1 MAKLLLISGSLRG
14 GSTNSATLRTAAAL
28 APAGAEA
35 RIYDGMARLPHFN
48 PDDDPADGVGLDP
61 EVATLRAALGEAD
74 AVLLSTPEYAGALPG
89 SFKNL
94 LDWTVGGGQM
104 AEMPIAWINVS
115 GAAAPSG
122 GADAHD
128 SLRKV
133 LGFTGSRVVEDAVLR
148 LPLGRDDVGED
159 GLITPPEPR
168 EQIVAA
174 VVALAAAIDDGR
186 EPRLPT

>member
-28 APAGAEA
+28 APDGVETET
-35 RIYDGMARLPHFN
+35 YDGMGRLPHFN

-61 EVATLRAALGEAD
+61 EVAALRAALGEAD
-74 AVLLSTPEYAGALPG
+74 AVLISTPEYAGALPG

-104 AEMPIAWINVS
+104 SGMPVAWINVS

-133 LGFTGSRVVEDAVLR
+133 LGYTGSEIVEEAVTR
-148 LPLGRDDVGED
+148 LPLGRGDVGEG
-159 GLITPPEPR
+159 GLIAPSEAR
-168 EQIVAA
+168 EQVVGAVAA
-174 VVALAAAIDDGR
+174 LARAAN
-186 EPRLPT
+186 